1 MYINAVQICSRLKV
15 CQTPLK
21 TRSLQGFLKD
31 YCGVFVLR
39 LQCPE
44 VTVLVVG
51 ADHVTKPRGSSQSFC
66 ALISLYF
73 GILNL

>member
-21 TRSLQGFLKD
+21 TRSLQGLVKD
-31 YCGVFVLR
+31 YCGGFVML

-44 VTVLVVG
+44 VPVFVVG
-51 ADHVTKPRGSSQSFC
+51 ADHVTKPQGSLQSVC
-66 ALISLYF
+66 TLISLYS
-73 GILNL
+73 GI